1 MRLLPVDTGLFRLD
15 GGAMFGV
22 VPKVI
27 WEKTNPADSRN
38 RIRMATRCLL
48 IEAGDRLVL
57 VDTGVGTKSGSKFK
71 DLYGLE
77 GDQDL
82 AVGLRVHGYGVDD
95 VTDVVLTHLHFD
107 HCGGGTVLNASGVA
121 EPTFRRARYWLQR
134 RHLDWALKP
143 NARET
148 ASFYKENIDPLVQSG
163 QLELLDTPPFTAGGR
178 HELLPGLSL
187 ITFDGH
193 TDGQQLALVEGLGRP
208 VLFAADLF
216 PTWGHIPLPYVMG
229 YDTRPLL
236 TLAEREAVLPWLVE
250 QQVVLCYGHDPDNAF
265 GTVQRDERGKYS
277 SGATFGIEG
286 P

>member
-1 MRLLPVDTGLFRLD
+1 MRLLTLDTGLFRLD

-38 RIRMATRCLL
+38 RIRMAMRCLL
-48 IEAGDRLVL
+48 IDTGTRLLL
-57 VDTGVGTKSGSKFK
+57 VDTGVGTKNGDKFR

-77 GDQDL
+77 GEQDL
-82 AVGLRVHGYGVDD
+82 GVALRAHGYSTDD

-107 HCGGGTVLNASGVA
+107 HCGGATTRNAAGVSV
-121 EPTFRRARYWLQR
+121 PTFGRARYWLQR
-134 RHLDWALKP
+134 RHLQWAQQP
-143 NARET
+143 NAREA
-148 ASFYKENIDPLVQSG
+148 ASFFAENIDPLVQSG
-163 QLELLDTPPFTAGGR
+163 QLELLDTPAFTTGAR
-178 HELLPGLSL
+178 HTLVPGVDL

-193 TDGQQLALVEGLGRP
+193 TDGQQLVLVQAAGRQ

-250 QQVVLCYGHDPDNAF
+250 QHIVLCYGHDADHAF
-265 GTVQRDERGKYS
+265 GTVQRDARGKYT
-277 SGATFGIEG
+277 SGETFGVEWL
-286 P
+286 